1 MDFSEVTIRK
11 LCTALFLVVSLGLV
25 FAAPKESLELDYPKT
40 ATVEVVDDYHGT
52 KVPDPYRWLE
62 DDARTSEEVEKWIE
76 AENEVTFSYL
86 ERIPERKAIEKR
98 LTELWDYEKYSSPFK
113 AGGRY
118 YYFHNSG
125 LQNQSVLFVQDTLDA
140 EARVLLDPNEWS
152 EDGTVA
158 LGGMSF
164 SDDGRHMA
172 YAKASAGSDWREW
185 FVRDLETSKDLEDHL
200 KWTKFTGISWTPDG
214 KGFFYGRFDA
224 PPPGEEY
231 KALNTNQKIFYHRVR
246 TPQSQDVLVYH
257 RPDHP
262 EWGFGSEV
270 TEDGR
275 YLIISVYEGTDN
287 RNRVF
292 YKDLLEPYGMPIA
305 LIGHIE
311 NDYSFLGNDGS
322 LFYFKTD
329 LEAPNG
335 RVVAIDIRTPED
347 YREVIPESENPMKG
361 ISLKGNL
368 FVVRYLKDVAS
379 QVRIFRTDG
388 THLRDVELPGMGT
401 ANGFGGKRSDFD
413 TFYVYTSFNSPP
425 TIYRYDV
432 ITGESKLWR
441 QPDVKFDPDAY
452 VVKQIFYGS
461 KDGTRIPMFIA
472 HRKGIKLDGNR
483 PTMLYGYGGFSI
495 SLTPYFSV
503 SRLAWMEM
511 GGVYAQANLRGGG
524 EYGEEWH
531 DAGRLHNKQNV
542 FDDFI
547 AAAEWLIA
555 NDYTKSEKLAISGGS
570 NGGLLVG
577 ACVTQRPGLFGV
589 AVPAVG
595 VMDMLRYNQFT
606 AGRYWVDDYG
616 DPADPEYFKTL
627 YAYSP
632 YHNIKPG
639 TKYPATMITTAD
651 TDDRV
656 IPGHSFK
663 FAAALQ
669 AAQAGDAPIL
679 IRVETR
685 AGHGGGKPTMKRIEE
700 TADVYSFLVENLYD
714 EAPIIET
721 EASD

>member
-1 MDFSEVTIRK
+1 
-11 LCTALFLVVSLGLV
+11 
-25 FAAPKESLELDYPKT
+25 
-40 ATVEVVDDYHGT
+40 
-52 KVPDPYRWLE
+52 
-62 DDARTSEEVEKWIE
+62 
-76 AENEVTFSYL
+76 
-86 ERIPERKAIEKR
+86 
-98 LTELWDYEKYSSPFK
+98 
-113 AGGRY
+113 
-118 YYFHNSG
+118 
-125 LQNQSVLFVQDTLDA
+125 
-140 EARVLLDPNEWS
+140 
-152 EDGTVA
+152 
-158 LGGMSF
+158 
-164 SDDGRHMA
+164 
-172 YAKASAGSDWREW
+172 
-185 FVRDLETSKDLEDHL
+185 
-200 KWTKFTGISWTPDG
+200 
-214 KGFFYGRFDA
+214 
-224 PPPGEEY
+224 
-231 KALNTNQKIFYHRVR
+231 
-246 TPQSQDVLVYH
+246 
-257 RPDHP
+257 
-262 EWGFGSEV
+262 
-270 TEDGR
+270 
-275 YLIISVYEGTDN
+275 
-287 RNRVF
+287 
-292 YKDLLEPYGMPIA
+292 
-305 LIGHIE
+305 
-311 NDYSFLGNDGS
+311 
-322 LFYFKTD
+322 
-329 LEAPNG
+329 
-335 RVVAIDIRTPED
+335 
-347 YREVIPESENPMKG
+347 MKG